1 MMIEIAMTENSA
13 GRHYTLSTE
22 KQTMSISV
30 CRFWVNVCAHNAAA
44 SLRRN
49 LGGKVFH
56 GADGLGQAAK
66 AYKSGASKA
75 MIEAVMQAERAIGA
89 AATTTIAA

>member
-1 MMIEIAMTENSA
+1 MMIEIAMTETTV
-13 GRHYTLSTE
+13 GRYYTLTTE

-30 CRFWVNVCAHNAAA
+30 CRAWVNVCVHNAAA

-75 MIEAVMQAERAIGA
+75 MIEAVMQAEAALQNAA
-89 AATTTIAA
+89 AATVEA

>member
-1 MMIEIAMTENSA
+1 
-13 GRHYTLSTE
+13 
-22 KQTMSISV
+22 MSISV

-66 AYKSGASKA
+66 AYKSGASKT
-75 MIEAVMQAERAIGA
+75 MIEAVMQAEAALKNAA
-89 AATTTIAA
+89 AATVEA